1 MVRWCRLGLS
11 GVGARRKA
19 PASVAMILDPQTQGG
34 NEANVE
40 GTHTCI
46 LSYTL
51 TWVRHMFFLEYNS
64 ASICKRF
71 FRVWVGMLEIEIR

>member
-11 GVGARRKA
+11 GVGARGQA
-19 PASVAMILDPQTQGG
+19 LVSVAMILDLQTQGEK
-34 NEANVE
+34 EANVE
-40 GTHTCI
+40 GRHTCI

-64 ASICKRF
+64 ASICKRS
-71 FRVWVGMLEIEIR
+71 FRVWVGMSEIEIR